1 MSHCCLVW
9 ESLYQRFVSWY
20 LNFEFGS
27 KSYFWDTSSYS
38 KRCSQHKSTINPP
51 NSMIH
56 KLYTLLQ
63 IECGNRSKK
72 TLILWHRKLLTF
84 QINCRVD
91 NFLILLLFPDS
102 LRIIGSMFSS
112 RPDKYRLQL
121 EWVMHAISYWHT
133 VFS

>member
-91 NFLILLLFPDS
+91 NFLILLLFPD
-102 LRIIGSMFSS
+102 LRGKFGFSTCGYPVFKVRVS
-112 RPDKYRLQL
+112 WHFRGIENYRFD
-121 EWVMHAISYWHT
+121 V
-133 VFS
+133 